1 MPVRSGM
8 ATGRSLRVRLVAPV
22 VVLVVF
28 MGVTLQ
34 AVLIQQ
40 LEHQSR
46 DFARDRALD
55 VARVLSSALQ
65 APVEFD
71 DTAGIVAALQPL
83 RRAEGA
89 AYAVVVN
96 AAGKTLGLVSVDGTP
111 PRVGLE
117 AGAVDDSGGILHAAV
132 QIPSIDA
139 LGTARLVVGFTTGA
153 REVRVNET
161 RTSVFSL
168 TVLLVVIGATA
179 AFVIG
184 SRLARPIE
192 KLSSTTAR
200 IIDERDLRIIIDADS
215 DDEIGKLA
223 RAIADLVADQR
234 RSLAGV
240 TRLAHEVGVVSAR
253 VDEAGAQVKQEAQ
266 QIGTQVE
273 VTAGTVR
280 EVREALHRGD
290 SGTREVLGAAGQVST
305 ILLDVNRANDQ
316 VAGTLHQ
323 LAAEGHATA
332 TSVGVMLQ
340 AAEQSRQRL
349 AESDKA
355 LERASASM
363 KRVEQAAHEVERS
376 TAQTRD
382 LSLRMRSG
390 AGDGRTLIVEMQ
402 AGVDEMG
409 RAIDEV
415 RHSIEGLANRT
426 SQIDVAVQVIQEV
439 ADQTALLSLNAA
451 IIAAQAGEHG
461 RGFGVVAASIKDL
474 SDRTRVTVTTIA
486 QVVAEVRGGADDAVA
501 AVGRSRG
508 AMRDGSRRSHQA
520 TVALEAILTDTAS
533 ATERLEEMAGLTAE
547 QLKGVRAVAQAL
559 AGVSETMAHIRNS
572 GRSQEQA
579 AKQLQG
585 TAKDL
590 IQLATSADE
599 TLIGHADRSA
609 AAAQALARLRS
620 IVQTLGG
627 SQIQQA
633 KLLETVLDDVE
644 GIADAGGRQQGPVQD
659 LVNAIALLR
668 ASAASL
674 ESESR
679 RFQV

>member
-1 MPVRSGM
+1 MQVRLLM

-28 MGVTLQ
+28 MGVALQ
-34 AVLIQQ
+34 AVLSQQ
-40 LEHQSR
+40 LERQSR
-46 DFARDRALD
+46 EFARDRALD

-89 AYAVVVN
+89 AYAVVVDGK
-96 AAGKTLGLVSVDGTP
+96 GKTLGMVSVDGTS
-111 PRVGLE
+111 PRADLA
-117 AGAVDDSGGILHAAV
+117 AGAVDDSGSVLHAAV
-132 QIPSIDA
+132 QIPSIDT
-139 LGTARLVVGFTTGA
+139 LGTSRLVVGFTTGA
-153 REVRVNET
+153 RQARIKET

-240 TRLAHEVGVVSAR
+240 TRLAHEVGIVSAR

-280 EVREALHRGD
+280 QVREALHRGD

-409 RAIDEV
+409 RAIDDV

-508 AMRDGSRRSHQA
+508 AMQDGSRRSRQA

-559 AGVSETMAHIRNS
+559 AGVSETMGHIRNS

-590 IQLATSADE
+590 IQLATSADQ
-599 TLIGHADRSA
+599 TLVGHADRSA
-609 AAAQALARLRS
+609 AAAHALARLRS

-627 SQIQQA
+627 SQVQQA

-644 GIADAGGRQQGPVQD
+644 GIADAGGRQQGPVED
-659 LVNAIALLR
+659 LVNAIAVLR
-668 ASAASL
+668 ASASSL
-674 ESESR
+674 ETEAR

>member
-1 MPVRSGM
+1 M
-8 ATGRSLRVRLVAPV
+8 AAGRSLRVRLVAPV

-28 MGVTLQ
+28 MGVALQ
-34 AVLIQQ
+34 GVLVQQ
-40 LEHQSR
+40 LERQSG

-55 VARVLSSALQ
+55 VARVMSSALQ

-89 AYAVVVN
+89 AYAVVLD
-96 AAGKTLGLVSVDGTP
+96 ASGKTLGLVSVDGTS
-111 PRVGLE
+111 PRMDVA
-117 AGAVDDSGGILHAAV
+117 AGDVDDSDGILHAAV

-139 LGTARLVVGFTTGA
+139 LGTARLVVGFTTRA
-153 REVRVNET
+153 RQARVKET

-184 SRLARPIE
+184 RRLARPIE
-192 KLSSTTAR
+192 KLSATTAR
-200 IIDERDLRIIIDADS
+200 IIDERDLRILIDVDA
-215 DDEIGKLA
+215 DDEIGRLA

-240 TRLAHEVGVVSAR
+240 TRLAHEVGIVSAR
-253 VDEAGAQVKQEAQ
+253 VDEAGAQVKDEAQ
-266 QIGTQVE
+266 QIGTRVE

-280 EVREALHRGD
+280 QVREALQRGD

-332 TSVGVMLQ
+332 TSVGQMLV
-340 AAEQSRQRL
+340 AAEQSRLRL
-349 AESDKA
+349 AESDQA

-376 TAQTRD
+376 TGQTRD

-390 AGDGRTLIVEMQ
+390 AGQGRTLIVEMQ

-409 RAIDEV
+409 RAIDDV
-415 RHSIEGLANRT
+415 RYSIEGLASRT
-426 SQIDVAVQVIQEV
+426 SQIDVAVSVIQEV

-461 RGFGVVAASIKDL
+461 RGFAVVAASIKDL
-474 SDRTRVTVTTIA
+474 SDRTRITVSAIA
-486 QVVAEVRGGADDAVA
+486 QVVAEVRGGADDAVT
-501 AVGRSRG
+501 AVGRSRS
-508 AMRDGSRRSHQA
+508 AMLDGSRRSREA

-533 ATERLEEMAGLTAE
+533 ATERLEEMAVLTAE
-547 QLKGVRAVAQAL
+547 QLKGVREVAL
-559 AGVSETMAHIRNS
+559 GLRGVAETMAQIRKT
-572 GRSQEQA
+572 GRAQEQA
-579 AKQLQG
+579 AQQLQG

-590 IQLATSADE
+590 IQLATSADQ
-599 TLIGHADRSA
+599 TLVGHADRSA
-609 AAAQALARLRS
+609 AAAQALARLRA
-620 IVQTLGG
+620 IVQSLGG
-627 SQIQQA
+627 SQVQQA
-633 KLLETVLDDVE
+633 QLLETVLHHVE

-659 LVNAIALLR
+659 LVSAIAVLR

-674 ESESR
+674 EAESR